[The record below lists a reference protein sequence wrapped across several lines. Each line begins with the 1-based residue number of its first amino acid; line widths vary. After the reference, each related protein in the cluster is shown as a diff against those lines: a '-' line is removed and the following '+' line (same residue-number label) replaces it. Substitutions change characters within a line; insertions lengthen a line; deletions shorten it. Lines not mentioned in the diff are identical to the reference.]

1 MPPATGKIS
10 VPFLL
15 REAAGALGDLGTFV
29 PLAVGMVQIA
39 GIDAGTLLV
48 TAGLTNIY
56 GGLAFR
62 IPMAVQP
69 MKAICALAIAGSL
82 SGQQAVV
89 AGLCVGVSMAVLGLF
104 GLVRTLGRL
113 VPNAVLRALQLTV
126 AAELLVTG
134 LRFSFARA
142 GAAQVALM
150 IAAMLTLWLLRR
162 RLEWAAI
169 GLLVVGLGV
178 AAWSQPSLLSAPHL
192 AWWQPHLMRFDVP
205 SIAGI
210 WRGGLP
216 QVPLTLLNSVL
227 AVSAL
232 AAQFYPQ
239 QAWRVTPTRMALS
252 VGFIN
257 LLVCP
262 LGGMPLCHG
271 SGGLAGQHKI
281 GARSGVSV
289 ALLGSVKLVLGL
301 LFGGIA
307 MAWMLA
313 FPRPVLG
320 LFLLLAGW
328 SLAEVSRAWQTRA
341 GIWVSVTMLAVNFA
355 TGSLLAAFVAGC
367 VAWWPARRAVGETT
381 S

>member
-1 MPPATGKIS
+1 
-10 VPFLL
+10 
-15 REAAGALGDLGTFV
+15 
-29 PLAVGMVQIA
+29 
-39 GIDAGTLLV
+39 
-48 TAGLTNIY
+48 
-56 GGLAFR
+56 
-62 IPMAVQP
+62 
-69 MKAICALAIAGSL
+69 
-82 SGQQAVV
+82 
-89 AGLCVGVSMAVLGLF
+89 
-104 GLVRTLGRL
+104 
-113 VPNAVLRALQLTV
+113 
-126 AAELLVTG
+126 
-134 LRFSFARA
+134 
-142 GAAQVALM
+142 
-150 IAAMLTLWLLRR
+150 
-162 RLEWAAI
+162 LEWAAI
-169 GLLVVGLGV
+169 GLLAAGLGV

-192 AWWQPHLMRFDVP
+192 AWWRPHLMMFDLP
-205 SIAGI
+205 AIAGI

-232 AAQFYPQ
+232 AGQLYPQ

-262 LGGMPLCHG
+262 LGGMPVCHG

-289 ALLGSVKLVLGL
+289 VLLGSAKLVLGL

-307 MAWMLA
+307 MAWMMA

-341 GIWVSVTMLAVNFA
+341 GIWVGATMLAVNFA
-355 TGSLLAAFVAGC
+355 TGSLLVAFVAGW
-367 VAWWPARRAVGETT
+367 VAWWPARRAVGGTA